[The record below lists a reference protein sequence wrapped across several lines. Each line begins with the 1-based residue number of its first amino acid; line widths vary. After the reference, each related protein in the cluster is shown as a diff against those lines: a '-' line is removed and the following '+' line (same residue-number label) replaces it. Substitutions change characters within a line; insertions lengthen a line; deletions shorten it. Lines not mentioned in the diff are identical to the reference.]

1 MTKDHYLIAFFP
13 LVMTLVGM
21 SFVYGLYTDQDQLV
35 VIAFTAVCL
44 SLFFFSSAQLFLK
57 NSKTNKLIPCQ
68 GIGFMI
74 DLFLYQIQER
84 VDALW
89 TPNFQS
95 PFISW
100 P

>member
-1 MTKDHYLIAFFP
+1 MTKDNYLIAFFP

-44 SLFFFSSAQLFLK
+44 SLFFSSAQLFLK

-84 VDALW
+84 VDAPW
-89 TPNFQS
+89 TPNFPLPS
-95 PFISW
+95 ISW

>member
-44 SLFFFSSAQLFLK
+44 SLFFLICSAISQKLK
-57 NSKTNKLIPCQ
+57 DK
-68 GIGFMI
+68 
-74 DLFLYQIQER
+74 
-84 VDALW
+84 
-89 TPNFQS
+89 
-95 PFISW
+95 
-100 P
+100 